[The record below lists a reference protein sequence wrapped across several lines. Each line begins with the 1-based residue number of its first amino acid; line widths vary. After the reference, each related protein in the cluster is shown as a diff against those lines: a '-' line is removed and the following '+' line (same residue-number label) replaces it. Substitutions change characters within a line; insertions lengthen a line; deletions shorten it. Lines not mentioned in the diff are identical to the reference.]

1 MNPHHGVSSS
11 WLSSGNM
18 RASLLDVLYSC
29 QNVGVV
35 VLIKQVLR
43 YLIMPCI
50 VATTEVEKRLTT
62 EAGTPAAVG
71 WRRGCVHS
79 TMHGREEQHYK
90 KERYYCSN
98 FLVFLEFLVHF
109 K

>member
-1 MNPHHGVSSS
+1 MNLTVFHPAGSPTAR
-11 WLSSGNM
+11 WC
-18 RASLLDVLYSC
+18 ASLLDVLYSC

-62 EAGTPAAVG
+62 EAGTTAAVG